1 MHTATE
7 VVECTEYK
15 VCLVVPT
22 EIECGAGS
30 ANLSSGMDTT
40 QNVQT
45 QIMSTILI
53 TLCTSCVAVISTL
66 LELTATI
73 AMRMKIGGGA
83 SDAAQL
89 EVSESSA
96 AV

>member
-22 EIECGAGS
+22 ERECGAGS

-40 QNVQT
+40 HNVQT

-53 TLCTSCVAVISTL
+53 TLCTSCVAMISTL

-73 AMRMKIGGGA
+73 AMCMKIGGGA

-89 EVSESSA
+89 EVSESPV